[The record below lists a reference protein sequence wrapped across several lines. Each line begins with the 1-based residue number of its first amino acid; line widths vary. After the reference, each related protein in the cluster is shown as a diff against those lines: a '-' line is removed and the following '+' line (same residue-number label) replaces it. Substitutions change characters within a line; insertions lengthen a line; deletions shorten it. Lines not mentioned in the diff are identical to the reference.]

1 MDIEHIELNPS
12 PASSVVSDV
21 SSKSMKQ
28 IHRKSD
34 STEEEDNDDDE
45 VIIYTSPVAHRTRS
59 RTDRRSSF

>member
-21 SSKSMKQ
+21 SSKSVKR

-34 STEEEDNDDDE
+34 STEEEDNDVDE
-45 VIIYTSPVAHRTRS
+45 VNIYASPVAHRTRS
-59 RTDRRSSF
+59 RSDRSSF